1 MRIAFLTCILFLSL
15 STAAQTSWYVDQ
27 EKGSASND
35 GKNPN
40 SAFNAFDLAL
50 DNVQPGD
57 TIFII
62 GEYHNA
68 SYDPDYTYGL
78 PDDAQLWNGENS
90 INVSGLHGTESARIT
105 ITSYKGFPD
114 RPAVIRG
121 DGANLFRVRNSS
133 YLIIK
138 ELELEGEVNRIPLST
153 AEALQFVYI
162 IADENLTGTLTD
174 PAPEDIKHRDEE
186 GSDPSG
192 IYPDETYPDISTENV
207 KRPSYVDT
215 RGLYMSAVDHIEITG
230 NIIHHTPG
238 VGLRV
243 ADGKYITI
251 SGNEVHNCSR
261 KSYSGTH
268 ALVVTKT
275 HAVADGDTAVL
286 ISNNKVHHNYN
297 EIFSWT
303 PAKTIINPRIDEGK
317 GISLQRNNTDE
328 WLNGGGRI
336 IVVNNICYW
345 NGYAGVHSNGGHR
358 IDFINNTCFMNSY
371 TNTVTYAG
379 TDMQAGNN
387 IGISAQGGADIK
399 MINNISVVDAD
410 WGGYALSAG
419 GVASGL
425 IVENNIIFGMNGT
438 VSTDPDVNAVEEN
451 TKIADPMFV
460 DAPAGYRDEN
470 YGFDLRLK
478 EGSQAIDFALKNY
491 APETDFYGKKR
502 DRMPDAGAIEYLN
515 QSGIEDNIYGSIKV
529 YPTFFSNE
537 ITVEWQTNGK
547 MHIGLFDLSGKVIF
561 RETVRT
567 GERKIRIYAGYL
579 KRGGYLLKAGNR
591 SFKLIKK

>member
-1 MRIAFLTCILFLSL
+1 MKISIILFIVFSCQIL
-15 STAAQTSWYVDQ
+15 TGQTSWYVDQ
-27 EKGSASND
+27 QNGSPSNS
-35 GKNPN
+35 GQTPEM
-40 SAFNAFDLAL
+40 AFNEFDLAL
-50 DNVQPGD
+50 DYVQPGD

-62 GEYHNA
+62 GEYHNT

-207 KRPSYVDT
+207 KRPSYIDT

-230 NIIHHTPG
+230 NVIHHTPG
-238 VGLRV
+238 GGLRV

-251 SGNEVHNCSR
+251 SENEVHNCSR
-261 KSYSGTH
+261 RSYSGTH

-297 EIFSWT
+297 EIFSWS

-317 GISLQRNNTDE
+317 GISLQRNNLDE
-328 WLNGGGRI
+328 WIAGNGKI
-336 IVVNNICYW
+336 VVVNNVCYW
-345 NGYAGVHSNGGHR
+345 NGYAGIHSNDGYN

-371 TNTVTYAG
+371 TSTVTYAG
-379 TDMQAGNN
+379 TGEQGGNN
-387 IGISAQGGADIK
+387 IGISAQTGGNIR
-399 MINNISVVDAD
+399 MINNISVVDTD
-410 WGGYALSAG
+410 WGGFALSAG
-419 GVASGL
+419 GVTGTLEA
-425 IVENNIIFGMNGT
+425 VNNIVYGINGKL
-438 VSTDPDVNAVEEN
+438 SSDPDIVAVEVN
-451 TKIADPMFV
+451 TKVADPKFI
-460 DAPAGYRDEN
+460 DAPAGYMDEN
-470 YGFDLRLK
+470 YPFDFRLNS
-478 EGSQAIDFALKNY
+478 GSPAIGYADKNY
-491 APETDFYGKKR
+491 APLNDYAGNLR
-502 DRMPDAGAIEYLN
+502 DSVPDAGALEHIV
-515 QSGIEDNIYGSIKV
+515 QSGIEDDIYNDIKV
-529 YPTFFSNE
+529 YPTVF
-537 ITVEWQTNGK
+537 TNSIKIERQNSYPLKIELFTIDGQKVKEEK
-547 MHIGLFDLSGKVIF
+547 MEPGELFRNINVNGLN
-561 RETVRT
+561 
-567 GERKIRIYAGYL
+567 
-579 KRGGYLLKAGNR
+579 RGMYLLKTGSR
-591 SFKLIKK
+591 SFKLIKY